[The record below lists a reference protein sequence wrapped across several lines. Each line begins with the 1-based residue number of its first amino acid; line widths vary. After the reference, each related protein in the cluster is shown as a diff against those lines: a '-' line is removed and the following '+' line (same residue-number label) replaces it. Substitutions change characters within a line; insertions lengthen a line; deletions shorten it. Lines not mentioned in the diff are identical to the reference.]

1 MCIYMTVE
9 YSLFSCNSIANS
21 IISLHFLTLGTLVLI
36 RWGPTHLQN
45 IVVGKYHP
53 SLKQSERVL
62 RHPMVHRTFEWIN
75 TNMSMVKTWKMA
87 WTVDLANSN
96 GWLPWQP
103 SKINMRF
110 CFYSHDLM
118 DFDSNDVSD
127 DESQRLFVGFQLF
140 WKQQKGFCNVL
151 TNIY

>member
-110 CFYSHDLM
+110 CFHSHDLHGLRQQWR
-118 DFDSNDVSD
+118 FWWRRPEIIRGFPAFLEAAKGLPS
-127 DESQRLFVGFQLF
+127 ESH
-140 WKQQKGFCNVL
+140 
-151 TNIY
+151 Y